1 MAYAE
6 KRGKGPRP
14 WRVKYKV
21 PGGEAS
27 QSGFETKQA
36 ALGWGRD
43 QEAKVRAGTW
53 TDPGAGEIT
62 VSEWIDRW
70 KALHDVGP
78 STTANREYRIR
89 RFIRPYWGKR
99 TLNSLT
105 GEEIA
110 GWERTLPAA
119 EGISRS
125 TAKDARSLLHTI
137 LGDAAAARPPLIPF
151 NPAVRPRN
159 RGRRTGR
166 GLDRSPQR
174 AWATPLEVLLVAE
187 RAALLAGR
195 DDEFTMLVTIGYTG
209 MRWGETIG
217 LERDLLLPSLINVEW
232 QLREVSGRFHRLPPK
247 DDSYRSTN
255 VEPLTPGRHPALP
268 RRAAGRPGRQAR
280 TAAVHLRRRAR
291 RKRPVRLPRPRRR
304 PPPEQQLRAADLPAG
319 LRRAAPAS
327 QRQPRQA
334 GDRGRHGMAGN
345 TGRGVAA
352 SRARKAVR
360 SPVRPG
366 HPAADQHRGHRALPI
381 LRARGQAAARRE
393 DRRPQQRA
401 RSLPGQRRA
410 ARRRRAAGLLAAG
423 QGRADAARPAARPQ
437 DVDGRGRHPRDPG
450 RAAARTPGP
459 GNARPVRP
467 RLAADARETDR
478 GSPGPVGGVP
488 PAARRHRPALPGP
501 AARQLAGAVPGR
513 ARRSPRSSATIG
525 VLKEQRRVLR
535 SQFRR
540 LDYLAGC
547 VLRSHT
553 WRLLLRMAV
562 LRDSD
567 GAAHRDPAL
576 RRPLRI
582 SAPVRLH

>member
-70 KALHDVGP
+70 KAMQDVGP

-110 GWERTLPAA
+110 GWERNLPAA

-174 AWATPLEVLLVAE
+174 YPAVVAE
-187 RAALLAGR
+187 DPPGLGSLVGVNMAAAALALSREAVP
-195 DDEFTMLVTIGYTG
+195 FFVLV
-209 MRWGETIG
+209 
-217 LERDLLLPSLINVEW
+217 DQPPSGASAII
-232 QLREVSGRFHRLPPK
+232 
-247 DDSYRSTN
+247 
-255 VEPLTPGRHPALP
+255 
-268 RRAAGRPGRQAR
+268 
-280 TAAVHLRRRAR
+280 
-291 RKRPVRLPRPRRR
+291 
-304 PPPEQQLRAADLPAG
+304 PAG
-319 LRRAAPAS
+319 
-327 QRQPRQA
+327 
-334 GDRGRHGMAGN
+334 
-345 TGRGVAA
+345 
-352 SRARKAVR
+352 
-360 SPVRPG
+360 
-366 HPAADQHRGHRALPI
+366 
-381 LRARGQAAARRE
+381 
-393 DRRPQQRA
+393 
-401 RSLPGQRRA
+401 
-410 ARRRRAAGLLAAG
+410 
-423 QGRADAARPAARPQ
+423 
-437 DVDGRGRHPRDPG
+437 
-450 RAAARTPGP
+450 
-459 GNARPVRP
+459 
-467 RLAADARETDR
+467 
-478 GSPGPVGGVP
+478 
-488 PAARRHRPALPGP
+488 
-501 AARQLAGAVPGR
+501 
-513 ARRSPRSSATIG
+513 
-525 VLKEQRRVLR
+525 
-535 SQFRR
+535 
-540 LDYLAGC
+540 
-547 VLRSHT
+547 
-553 WRLLLRMAV
+553 
-562 LRDSD
+562 
-567 GAAHRDPAL
+567 
-576 RRPLRI
+576 
-582 SAPVRLH
+582 